1 MKTNRKFKDSVF
13 TSLFSDPDLLREL
26 YCALENVSLS
36 PETPVSINT
45 LENVLYMDLCND
57 ISFEIGDKL
66 VVLIEHQSTINP
78 NMALRLFLYVSKILE
93 KITRGRALYSDR
105 KISIPRPEFFVLYN
119 GKDPFPDNKTLK
131 LSDLFRKPEDLG
143 LPEPLY
149 PMLEL
154 EVKVINITEGK
165 NIEIQNRCSKL
176 SEYSKFIALIHKYL
190 EEYGNLED
198 ATKEAINYCHRH
210 DILVEF
216 LEKHGSGV
224 LGMILTE
231 WNTEDAIAFAREEGR
246 EDGFERGV
254 EKGSKH
260 EKQTIARNLLS
271 EGSTLEFTQ
280 KITGLDLE
288 TIKGLSSA
296 S

>member
-1 MKTNRKFKDSVF
+1 MKTNRRFKDSVF

-26 YCALENVSLS
+26 YCALGDVYLP

-119 GKDPFPDNKTLK
+119 GKEHFPDNAVLK
-131 LSDLFRKPEDLG
+131 LSDLFRKTEDLG

-165 NIEIQNRCSKL
+165 NIEIQKRCQKL

-190 EEYGNLED
+190 DEYDNLED

-224 LGMILTE
+224 LSMILTE
-231 WNTEDAIAFAREEGR
+231 WNTEDAIAFARQEER
-246 EDGFERGV
+246 EEAW
-254 EKGSKH
+254 K
-260 EKQTIARNLLS
+260 EKQTIARNLLA

-280 KITGLDLE
+280 KITGIDLE
-288 TIKGLSSA
+288 TIKQLSS